1 MTYQTE
7 EEQVAKIKELWQQHG
22 MPLLTGVVLAL
33 AGVFGWQGWNNYQE
47 NQAAN
52 ASTLYQNMLEVVLRQ
67 DSEAARTQGKALAEQ
82 LREEYPGTRYAN
94 FAALMEARLAVDNGD
109 FAAAETLLQE
119 VLGDIKDPAL
129 KEVARQ
135 RLARVMAE
143 QDRHEEALAL
153 FTDSVSG
160 ELLAGREEVRG
171 DLLLALGRDADARA
185 AYKAALAALN
195 DPRSRPQLQFKLDD
209 LAEEA

>member
-7 EEQVAKIKELWQQHG
+7 EEQVARLKELWQQHG

-47 NQAAN
+47 GQAAN
-52 ASTLYQNMLEVVLRQ
+52 ASTLYQNMLEVALTQ
-67 DSEAARTQGKALAEQ
+67 DTEASRTQTAEIAEQ
-82 LREEYPGTRYAN
+82 LRDEYPRTRYAR
-94 FAALMEARLAVDNGD
+94 FAALMQARLAVDSGD
-109 FAAAETLLQE
+109 FAAAESLLQE
-119 VLGDIKDPAL
+119 VIAGARDAAL
-129 KEVARQ
+129 EEIARQ
-135 RLARVMAE
+135 RLARVLAE
-143 QDRHEEALAL
+143 QDRHEEALEL
-153 FTDSVSG
+153 FSTAVSG

-171 DLLLALGRDADARA
+171 DLLLALGRNADARA
-185 AYKAALAALN
+185 AYQTALGALE